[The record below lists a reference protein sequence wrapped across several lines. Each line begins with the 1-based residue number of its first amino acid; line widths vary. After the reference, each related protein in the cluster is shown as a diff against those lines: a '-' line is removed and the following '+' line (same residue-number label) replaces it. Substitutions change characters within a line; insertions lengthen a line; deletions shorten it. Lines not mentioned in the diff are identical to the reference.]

1 MEWQRP
7 RDPSVLDSVETAL
20 RTVARPGI
28 HEITWNWRHEI
39 ALIAGPAAITVTV
52 GFTLGIGW
60 LIGIAAACLA
70 LFAGALLRSRIR
82 RRLIAW
88 AWCVITPHRF
98 RTGCVH
104 AWVQSRHGR
113 LPVVIRTRSTDFGE
127 RLLIWCRAGIV
138 SSDLEAARPVIAA
151 ACWAEDVRV
160 IPLDRYRHL
169 VILEVVRRDTRPGL
183 WLPVSHEH
191 PPEEVRATRVALA
204 KPRAPAGRRGRG
216 PGRSGPGAGPRR

>member
-1 MEWQRP
+1 MDWQRP

-28 HEITWNWRHEI
+28 HEVTWNWRHEI
-39 ALIAGPAAITVTV
+39 ILVAGSAAIAVTI

-60 LIGIAAACLA
+60 LIGIAAACLV
-70 LFAGALLRSRIR
+70 LLAGALLRSRIR

-113 LPVVIRTRSTDFGE
+113 LPVVIRTKPTDFGE
-127 RLLIWCRAGIV
+127 RLLIWCRAGII
-138 SSDLEAARPVIAA
+138 SSDLEAARHVIAA
-151 ACWAEDVRV
+151 ACWANDVRV

-169 VILEVVRRDTRPGL
+169 VILEVVRHSTTPVMAHRPE
-183 WLPVSHEH
+183 PN
-191 PPEEVRATRVALA
+191 
-204 KPRAPAGRRGRG
+204 PADAIHDHGEIPAW
-216 PGRSGPGAGPRR
+216 PGGG